1 MQLGN
6 CSTCGEVFA
15 KGLREV
21 CPACFKKEEEAFE
34 LVYRFLMKR
43 KNREATLDEVVEAT
57 GVEKDLI
64 IKFIKQNRIRTSQF
78 PSLAYPCDM
87 CGEEI
92 IEGKLCENCSKGI
105 KDDMKFIDN
114 IERVKRERE
123 QKSKSSI
130 YYTLRKDEEN

>member
-43 KNREATLDEVVEAT
+43 KNRQATLDEVVEET

-78 PSLAYPCDM
+78 PSLGYPCDI
-87 CGEEI
+87 CGTEI
-92 IEGKLCENCSKGI
+92 IEGKLCESCSKSI
-105 KDDMKFIDN
+105 KDDMAFIDQ
-114 IERVKRERE
+114 IEKIKKDRKESETSV
-123 QKSKSSI
+123 
-130 YYTLRKDEEN
+130 YYTMKKDEKN